1 MNGTAFRLA
10 QYVQPVLSYFE
21 KQLVYSLIVF
31 FCILLLSRLL
41 KKMPPQVHLGLW
53 SLVLLRLLLPPHLA
67 SPFSISSIL
76 SLWLIPK
83 GISPGS
89 FSDIDLQKAQSL
101 VGDFSVPKWML
112 HTPGDG
118 NRFILFVLG
127 VLWLT
132 GCLFFLFL
140 FLRKR
145 KQFRN
150 IVSQAEPMNE
160 REWIGIVERWKN
172 RFRIKRPVRLAC
184 TNAPIS
190 PFTVGVFRPVIL
202 LPNNIIQNS
211 QPQLLDAIIGHELA
225 HIKRFDN
232 LQLWLQN
239 ILHIVYFFH
248 PVVWLTNASLNFYRE
263 CICDLLVLE
272 KGAFS
277 IKSYGQGL
285 IACLKQSQQ
294 NYFLTPLP
302 SFSFHHHRMVRRIQN
317 LKRRKKMTWKKH
329 FLTLLFTFLLGAFI
343 LPLSLHQQTIVA
355 KEAPDQGN
363 NSAGPV
369 GQSSNGAG
377 TDSRFIR
384 PVAKDQSRLTAPF
397 GPMID
402 PFTKKERFHRGVDLR
417 ADKGT
422 PVVAAADGRVIA
434 AVVEF
439 TQGVGNGRYIDIQ
452 HEDGFMTRYT
462 QLDSILVKMDE
473 FVQKGQVIGLVGSSG
488 RSTGPHLHFEIWKND
503 QPADPADFIQL

>member
-1 MNGTAFRLA
+1 MNGMAFRLA
-10 QYVQPVLSYFE
+10 ELVQPVLSYFE

-31 FCILLLSRLL
+31 CCVLLLSRLL
-41 KKMPPQVHLGLW
+41 KKMPPQVHLCLW
-53 SLVLLRLLLPPHLA
+53 SLVLLRLLLPPDLA
-67 SPFSISSIL
+67 SPFSIGSIL

-89 FSDIDLQKAQSL
+89 FSDIDFQKVQSL
-101 VGDFSVPKWML
+101 VGDFSVQKWML
-112 HTPGDG
+112 HTPGGDS
-118 NRFILFVLG
+118 RLILLVLG
-127 VLWLT
+127 GLWLA
-132 GCLFFLFL
+132 GSLFFFI
-140 FLRKR
+140 FSMKKR
-145 KQFRN
+145 QRFHR
-150 IVSQAEPMNE
+150 IIRQAELIHD
-160 REWIGIVERWKN
+160 RELSRITALWKS
-172 RFRIKRPVRLAC
+172 RFHLRRPVRLVTC
-184 TNAPIS
+184 DEPIS
-190 PFTVGVFRPVIL
+190 PFTWGTFRPVIC
-202 LPNNIIQNS
+202 LPKNIFQKEQS
-211 QPQLLDAIIGHELA
+211 ELLDAIIGHELA

-239 ILHIVYFFH
+239 TIHIVYFFH

-263 CICDLLVLE
+263 CICDLLVVE

-294 NYFLTPLP
+294 NTFLTPLP
-302 SFSFHHHRMVRRIQN
+302 SFSFHHHRMIRRIQN
-317 LKRRKKMTWKKH
+317 LKRRKKMTRKKS
-329 FLTLLFTFLLGAFI
+329 FFTLLFTFLLGAFI
-343 LPLSLHQQTIVA
+343 LPLSLHQQTTVA
-355 KEAPDQGN
+355 KETRNQEN
-363 NSAGPV
+363 NSAGSA
-369 GQSSNGAG
+369 GQLSNGAG
-377 TDSRFIR
+377 MDSHFIR
-384 PVAKDQSRLTAPF
+384 PVAKDQSRLTAPY

-402 PFTKKERFHRGVDLR
+402 PFTKKERFHNGVDFG

-488 RSTGPHLHFEIWKND
+488 RSTGPHLHFEIRKD
-503 QPADPADFIQL
+503 GQPVDPADFIQL